1 MTVTVVDADSCAAV
15 MSDEV
20 PAVEEASTKEFMTTA
35 KNGKISQLA
44 CLCGLNRITMKEC
57 CVVRE
62 RALIRADLAYV
73 FIGSYCIVGVQSI
86 IRPHWKRFKG
96 AITFFPVK
104 IGSFVNIGSNVHI
117 ESTSIGN
124 YVTIGENSILGKR
137 SVVKSCVVIEPDSV
151 IPPDTTL
158 PSFTRWGGDP
168 ARCTGY
174 LHEGAIHD
182 IKQICK
188 ISFSSIILSDTAA
201 THVPP
206 QSPS

>member
-1 MTVTVVDADSCAAV
+1 MPVIDSDSCAGVIA
-15 MSDEV
+15 DEV
-20 PAVEEASTKEFMTTA
+20 PIAEETSTRDYMTTA

-73 FIGSYCIVGVQSI
+73 FIGSYCIVGIRAI

-104 IGSFVNIGSNVHI
+104 IGSFVNIGNDVCI

-137 SVVKSCVVIEPDSV
+137 SVVKSCVVIEPHTN
-151 IPPDTTL
+151 IPPDTIL
-158 PSFTRWGGDP
+158 PSFTRWEGDP
-168 ARCTGY
+168 ARCTSY

-182 IKQICK
+182 IKQVCK
-188 ISFSSIILSDTAA
+188 MTFSNIIFTDIPASQ
-201 THVPP
+201 PP
-206 QSPS
+206 PESPS